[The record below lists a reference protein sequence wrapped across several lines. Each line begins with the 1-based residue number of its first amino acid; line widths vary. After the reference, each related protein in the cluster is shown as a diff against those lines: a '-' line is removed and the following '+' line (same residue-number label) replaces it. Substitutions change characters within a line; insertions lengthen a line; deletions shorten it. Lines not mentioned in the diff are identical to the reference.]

1 MAALPVTTLTA
12 GLLGLLLVVLSFR
25 VIAVRRASQV
35 SLGSGGNPLLEKR
48 MRSHAN
54 FCEYVPFCLVLLG
67 LAEAGAMLPALALQ
81 GLAALLVVARLSHP
95 FGLEG
100 AGMAFR
106 MIGMIGTFTV
116 VIAGALTLLLRSLGG
131 A

>member
-1 MAALPVTTLTA
+1 MAALPVTTLAT

-25 VIAVRRASQV
+25 VIAVRRAGQV
-35 SLGSGGNPLLEKR
+35 SLGTGGNPLLEKR

-54 FCEYVPFCLVLLG
+54 FCEYVPFCLLLLG
-67 LAEAGAMLPALALQ
+67 LLEAGGALPAPALQ
-81 GLAALLVVARLSHP
+81 ALAALLVVARLAHP

-106 MIGMIGTFTV
+106 MVGMIGTFSV
-116 VIAGALTLLLRSLGG
+116 VIIGALALLAQALGG
-131 A
+131 

>member
-1 MAALPVTTLTA
+1 MAALPVTTLAT

-25 VIAVRRASQV
+25 VIAVRRAGQV
-35 SLGSGGNPLLEKR
+35 SLGTGGNPLLEKR

-54 FCEYVPFCLVLLG
+54 FCEYVPFCLLLLG
-67 LAEAGAMLPALALQ
+67 LAEAGAALPTPALQA
-81 GLAALLVVARLSHP
+81 LAALLVVARLSHP

-106 MIGMIGTFTV
+106 MVGMIGTFTV
-116 VIAGALTLLLRSLGG
+116 VIIVYSFIFLSIF
-131 A
+131 